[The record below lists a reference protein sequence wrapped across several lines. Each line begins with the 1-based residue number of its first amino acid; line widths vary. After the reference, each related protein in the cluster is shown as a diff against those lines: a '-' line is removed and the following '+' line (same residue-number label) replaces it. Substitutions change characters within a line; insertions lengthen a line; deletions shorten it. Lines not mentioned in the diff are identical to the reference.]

1 MRKLA
6 MALWV
11 SVIAVTAQAAD
22 WPQFGY
28 DAAHS
33 GYNGAEK
40 GYSTPTGNTIL
51 HSYSLGT
58 TVDSAPIYVANVTTA
73 SGVKNLLFIDT
84 KDGTILA
91 IDADAASLHTI
102 WSHRPTPASGTNN
115 SNGAPSGSPI
125 ADAARLDIYAFGLD
139 GKVHKYAIGTGVE
152 VTDATWPEMVTRKP
166 EVEKGAASLSI
177 SSVSGQPDYLYSVTD
192 GYDGDGGDYQGHLT
206 AINLSTGTQS
216 VFNGLCSDQTVHFT
230 NGGSPDCGISLGGI
244 WGRAG
249 AVYDPIKD
257 HVIFVT
263 GNGQYSADSGGVYWG
278 DSVLA
283 LHRDGSGYGSNGW
296 PVDAYTPQSTD
307 DLYNTDADL
316 GSVSI
321 ALVPAP
327 GGTSAQFTDIAV
339 LPGGKD
345 SCIRLLN
352 LSNMG
357 SGIGG
362 SGSPKRGGELQ
373 AFQFP
378 LGPSPLPDYCNSISE
393 YPREVITTQA
403 AVWVNPADLSSW
415 VYIANG
421 YGLVAYKIMLQ
432 TINTIANTPQLVK
445 QWSTTSGGTS
455 PVVAN
460 GTVYYMSGSTMKAL
474 NAVSGVSAILSS
486 SPWGTQGNSG
496 VHWQSP
502 IVVNSRVYAAD
513 NGNPSTLWVY
523 QLDGLFKGGFE

>member
-1 MRKLA
+1 MRRLA
-6 MALWV
+6 VAVCGSAIAL
-11 SVIAVTAQAAD
+11 TAQATD

-33 GYNGAEK
+33 GFNSAEK
-40 GYSTPTGNTIL
+40 GYSTQKGNTIL
-51 HSYSLGT
+51 YSYSLGN
-58 TVDSAPIYVANVTTA
+58 TVDSAPIYVANVGTA
-73 SGVKNLLFIDT
+73 LGVKNMLFIDT

-91 IDADAASLHTI
+91 IDADASSLQTI
-102 WSHRPTPASGTNN
+102 WSNQPTPAAGTNN
-115 SNGAPSGSPI
+115 SNGAPSGAPI
-125 ADAARLDIYAFGLD
+125 VDSSRQFVYAYGLD

-152 VTDATWPEMVTRKP
+152 VTNASWPEVVTLKP

-177 SSVSGQPDYLYSVTD
+177 SSVAGQDDYLYSVTD

-206 AINLSTGTQS
+206 AIDLASGAQK
-216 VFNGLCSDQTVHFT
+216 VFNGLCSDQTVHLT
-230 NGGSPDCGISLGGI
+230 NGGTPDCDVALGGA

-249 AVYDPIKD
+249 AVYDPIKG

-263 GNGQYSADSGGVYWG
+263 GNGEYNADTGGVHWG

-283 LHRDGSGYGSNGW
+283 LDRNGSGHGSSGW
-296 PVDAYTPQSTD
+296 PVDAYTPQSAD
-307 DLYNTDADL
+307 DLFAQDADL

-327 GGTSAQFTDIAV
+327 AGTATQFTDIAV

-352 LSNMG
+352 LANLG

-362 SGSPKRGGELQ
+362 TGNPKRGGELQ

-378 LGPSPLPDYCNSISE
+378 LGPSPLPSYCNSISE
-393 YPREVITTQA
+393 YPQEVITTQA
-403 AVWVNPADLSSW
+403 AVWVNPADSSSW

-432 TINTIANTPQLVK
+432 TINAVANTPQLVK
-445 QWSTTSGGTS
+445 QWSTTNGGTS

-460 GTVYYMSGSTMKAL
+460 GTVYYLSGSTMSAL
-474 NAVSGVSAILSS
+474 NATTGASAISGT
-486 SPWGTQGNSG
+486 SPWATQGNSG

-502 IVVNSRVYAAD
+502 IVVNSRLYAVDDGDPA
-513 NGNPSTLWVY
+513 TLWVY
-523 QLDGLFKGGFE
+523 GLDGLFKGKFE